1 MQYSK
6 KLKNKK
12 PKQTKQT
19 KMQKQPTYSEH
30 LSESWFSLISL
41 GTSRHR

>member
-19 KMQKQPTYSEH
+19 KMQKK
-30 LSESWFSLISL
+30 LLIPSIYQNSGL
-41 GTSRHR
+41 VLFL